1 MEVFVVTY
9 TLVDSPI
16 GEFIAGTTHNGIC
29 LFEFADR
36 GGVDRVKE
44 RIFKR
49 YRVALEKGRNDLLNE
64 VERQAREYFN
74 GSRQEFSLPL
84 DQEGTPF
91 ELSVWNELRKIPYGE
106 TRSYGEIAT
115 RLGKSGAAR
124 AVGRANGANYIAII
138 VPCHRVIEENGQL
151 RGYGGGLW
159 RKQYLLDLERRGL
172 PTIRLNAQ
180 KESLLKPETP
190 NVLHQPELF

>member
-1 MEVFVVTY
+1 MIVE
-9 TLVDSPI
+9 SPI
-16 GEFIAGTTHNGIC
+16 GEFIAGTTHGGIC

-36 GGVDRVKE
+36 GGIERIKE

-49 YRVALEKGRNDLLNE
+49 YRMELEKGRTDLLDE
-64 VERQAREYFN
+64 IERQAHEYFH
-74 GSRQEFSLPL
+74 GTRHEFSLPL
-84 DQEGTPF
+84 NQKGTQF
-91 ELSVWNELRKIPYGE
+91 ELSVWNELRSTPYGK

-115 RLGKSGAAR
+115 LLGKPGAAR

-159 RKQYLLDLERRGL
+159 RKQYLLDLERKGL
-172 PTIRLNAQ
+172 SSLPLNAGRD
-180 KESLLKPETP
+180 SLRTVKSMH
-190 NVLHQPELF
+190 VLHQPELF